1 MSSYNRVEKI
11 KYAKDPTDVVSLD
24 EYIVFEN
31 ARAEEKCVVFKFSNN
46 LNQQLYELRF
56 EVLQYDTEGDL
67 LEKSVAIYK
76 DFVAAPNAPFVPD
89 AKLRINFACS
99 RIQVRLIFAAFDRV
113 KWEDG

>member
-46 LNQQLYELRF
+46 LNQQ
-56 EVLQYDTEGDL
+56 
-67 LEKSVAIYK
+67 
-76 DFVAAPNAPFVPD
+76 
-89 AKLRINFACS
+89 
-99 RIQVRLIFAAFDRV
+99 
-113 KWEDG
+113 